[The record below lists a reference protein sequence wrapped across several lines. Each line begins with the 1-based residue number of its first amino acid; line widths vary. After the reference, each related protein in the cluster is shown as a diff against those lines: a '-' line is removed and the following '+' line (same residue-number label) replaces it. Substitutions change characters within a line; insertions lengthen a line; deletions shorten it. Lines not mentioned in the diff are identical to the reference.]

1 MTDILFVSETDV
13 CTELQLA
20 QAEIAHRGFGLSQ
33 AVRFDKVIDFLKIS
47 PLNIVLINAYSKKLE
62 AYDLA
67 RDIKD
72 TFRGAIKVYVYLPDS
87 NPNEGSKFG
96 LLNAEV
102 EDQSSIRAIVNKLNP
117 KQQREYILE
126 ENISSIYSLNGGAGS
141 SFITILLAY
150 VLNYY
155 NQESLVLESSNTF
168 SIRGYLNI
176 DTSLALL
183 SRDRSRE
190 INQVR
195 DLDWFSGF
203 LSNPA
208 LAPKMSY
215 LNLFTNVEE
224 RMSYLDQA
232 ISFAANLAR
241 SLEETVTK
249 SSVFDEDISVYS
261 LKEARSK
268 ILNIANSMK
277 LFSKELEGDSFS
289 LFDEILQ
296 LGSKIS
302 RNIFFDLSSDLSSS
316 INRQLLR
323 FSKNLI
329 IVFKDVHNI
338 KGEYLS
344 HKRLLENKYKLN
356 IIPVL
361 APGYYHYN
369 KYLNFKEA
377 DWQQILGEVPLI
389 YPYRPEIVTKL
400 IYEAET
406 IPETEKLFV
415 FTKELLGRLGINP
428 NREGY
433 RSSRNILKL
442 LVGSNA

>member
-1 MTDILFVSETDV
+1 MTDILFVSETEV
-13 CTELQLA
+13 RAELQLA
-20 QAEIAHRGFGLSQ
+20 QSEIVHRGYHISQ
-33 AVRFDKVIDFLKIS
+33 AVRFDKAIDLLKIS
-47 PLNIVLINAYSKKLE
+47 SLNIVLINAYSKKLE

-72 TFRGAIKVYVYLPDS
+72 AFRGAIKVYVYLPES

-102 EDQSSIRAIVNKLNP
+102 EDQSSIKAIVNKLSP
-117 KQQREYILE
+117 KRQREYLSD
-126 ENISSIYSLNGGAGS
+126 ENINAVYSLNGGAGS
-141 SFITILLAY
+141 SLITILLAY

-168 SIRGYLNI
+168 AIRESLNI
-176 DTSLALL
+176 DTGLALL
-183 SRDRSRE
+183 SRDRSKE
-190 INQVR
+190 VNQAR
-195 DLDWFSGF
+195 DLDWFKGF

-215 LNLFTNVEE
+215 LNLFANLEE
-224 RMSYLDQA
+224 RMNYLDQGIGFTA
-232 ISFAANLAR
+232 HIAS
-241 SLEETVTK
+241 SLEEIATK
-249 SSVFDEDISVYS
+249 SSIFGDDTSLYS
-261 LKEARSK
+261 AQEVKSR

-302 RNIFFDLSSDLSSS
+302 RNIFFDLSSDLTSS

-323 FSKNLI
+323 FSKNII
-329 IVFKDVHNI
+329 IVFKDTHHI
-338 KGEYLS
+338 KGEYLL
-344 HKRLLENKYKLN
+344 HKRFFEERYKLN
-356 IIPVL
+356 VIPVL
-361 APGYYHYN
+361 APGHDHYN
-369 KYLNFKEA
+369 KYLHLKEA

-389 YPYRPEIVTKL
+389 YPYRPDIVTRL

-406 IPETEKLFV
+406 IAETEKLFV
-415 FTKELLGRLGINP
+415 FTKDLLSRIGINP

-433 RSSRNILKL
+433 KSSRNILKL